1 MNFGNM
7 IVFITFIS
15 LDDKHWIEFD
25 FRYKIPILDV
35 ESVIWVQSS
44 IRKKLKI
51 LRYKFNE
58 YKNKKVIKKSS
69 FL

>member
-25 FRYKIPILDV
+25 FKYKIPTLDV